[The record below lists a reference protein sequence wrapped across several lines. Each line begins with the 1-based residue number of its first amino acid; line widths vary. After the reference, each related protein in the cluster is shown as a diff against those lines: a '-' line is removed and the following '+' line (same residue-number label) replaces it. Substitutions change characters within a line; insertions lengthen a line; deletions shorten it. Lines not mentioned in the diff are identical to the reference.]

1 MTIHDFMLEAEKAA
15 LDYFCRQGLNGVN
28 ITQCEVVKLND
39 ETLHGLSLT
48 PEGEHAGWT
57 LYFDDLYERYERGE
71 SVEDLLEEGACR
83 CMEVMD
89 YELPAEPD
97 RMNLSFEAIRER
109 LSVRLVGVRKNMRY
123 MKGRPY
129 IDVGC
134 GLALIAVIN
143 SEREITSEW
152 ALSVTDDLLRNE
164 IRCSREELL
173 TAALDNTVRIEPP
186 VLSALSDSV
195 YSNYIRQFRV
205 RNYLEEDSGEPEDV
219 RAAFVLTNRSAF
231 FGAAVLFYPGVME
244 KIASIFCCG
253 FYVLPSSL
261 HEVIIIP
268 DAAGADI
275 PGMIHTVHE
284 ANATVV
290 DRCDVLSD
298 NVFHYDPEECEL
310 RIIREETPGCVRER
324 GRTGKS
330 IA

>member
-48 PEGEHAGWT
+48 PDGEHAGWT

-71 SVEDLLEEGACR
+71 PLEALLEEGACR

-134 GLALIAVIN
+134 GLALISVIN
-143 SEREITSEW
+143 SERNVTSEW
-152 ALSVTDDLLRNE
+152 ALSVTDELLRNE
-164 IRCSREELL
+164 IRCGREELL

-186 VLSALSDSV
+186 VLTTLSECV
-195 YSNYIRQFRV
+195 YSNYVRRFRV
-205 RNYLEEDSGEPEDV
+205 NNYLEETTDRPEDV
-219 RAAFVLTNRSAF
+219 KAAFMLTNKSAF
-231 FGAAVLFYPGVME
+231 FGSAVLFYPGVME
-244 KIASIFCCG
+244 KIASLFGCG
-253 FYVLPSSL
+253 YYVLPSSI
-261 HEVIIIP
+261 HEVMIIP
-268 DAAGADI
+268 DAAGPDV
-275 PGMIHTVHE
+275 PGMFHTVHE
-284 ANATVV
+284 ANTTVV
-290 DRCDVLSD
+290 DHCDLLSD
-298 NVFHYDPEECEL
+298 DIFHYDPEACGL
-310 RIIREETPGCVRER
+310 KIVREKPEGSVRDRPRR
-324 GRTGKS
+324 GKF